1 MLHMA
6 RQFTCSEC
14 AFMVRSDDN
23 NELIDLVQQ
32 HADKAHSMQVSQ
44 SDVRDGWESVEMEAQ
59 D

>member
-1 MLHMA
+1 MA